1 MSTARLIPSYLT
13 QPVGRAVVDPWLAT
27 AVVAILGLGYV
38 MVVSASLHIA
48 AESYGN
54 PWFYAIRQ
62 AIFIGLGLLAAGIA
76 FRVPVAVWQRLGPWL
91 LLTGLV
97 MLVLVLIPGIGRT
110 VNGATR
116 WIDLGVFNLQVS
128 ELMKLA
134 VIVYL
139 AGYLVRRG
147 EEVRTSLKGFLKPM
161 AVMAIIAVL
170 LLAEPDFGAT
180 AVILATAMAMMFI
193 GGVRFWQFG
202 ALLGLVVSLMALM
215 AVAAPYR
222 MRRLTTFLDP
232 WQDPFDS
239 GFQLTQA
246 LIAIG
251 RGEIFGVGLGSG
263 VQKLSYLPEAHT
275 DFLFSVMAEEFG
287 LIGSLLVIGL
297 FSLFVLRAFVIA
309 RSAENGKNPFA
320 AYMAYGLALWLGM
333 QAFINIGVNMGVL
346 PTKGLTLP
354 LMSYG
359 GSSIVVCCV
368 AVALLLRVDYETR
381 RALVQAERRSGKPD
395 KRLLKAER
403 RRVEA

>member
-1 MSTARLIPSYLT
+1 MSVAQLIPSYLK
-13 QPVGRAVVDPWLAT
+13 QPAGRAVVDPWLAG
-27 AVVAILGLGYV
+27 AVITILAFGYV

-48 AESYGN
+48 AEAFGN

-62 AIFIGLGLLAAGIA
+62 AIFIALGLCAATLT
-76 FRVPVAVWQRLGPWL
+76 FRVPVAIWQRLGPWL
-91 LLTGLV
+91 LLAGLATLIIV
-97 MLVLVLIPGIGRT
+97 MIPGLGRT

-116 WIDLGVFNLQVS
+116 WINLGIFNLQVS

-147 EEVRTSLKGFLKPM
+147 DEVRTSFKGFLKPM
-161 AVMAIIAVL
+161 VVMALIAVL

-180 AVILATAMAMMFI
+180 AVIMATAMAMMFI

-202 ALLGLVVSLMALM
+202 GLLALVVGAMAAL
-215 AVAAPYR
+215 AIAAPYR

-251 RGEIFGVGLGSG
+251 RGEIWGVGLGSG

-287 LIGSLLVIGL
+287 LFGSLLVITL
-297 FSLFVLRAFVIA
+297 FSIVVVRAFIIA
-309 RSAENGKNPFA
+309 RNAEKKEYLFA
-320 AYMAYGLALWLGM
+320 AYLAYGIALWIGM
-333 QAFINIGVNMGVL
+333 QAFINMGVNMGVL

-359 GSSIVVCCV
+359 GSSVVICCI
-368 AVALLLRVDYETR
+368 AMAMLLRIDYENR
-381 RALVQAERRSGKPD
+381 RSDVQADRRVGKPD
-395 KRLLKAER
+395 RRIIKADR
-403 RRVEA
+403 RRMTS